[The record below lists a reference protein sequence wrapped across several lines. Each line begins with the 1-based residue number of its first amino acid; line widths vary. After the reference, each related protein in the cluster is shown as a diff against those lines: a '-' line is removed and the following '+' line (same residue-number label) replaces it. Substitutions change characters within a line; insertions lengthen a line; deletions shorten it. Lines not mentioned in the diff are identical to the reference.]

1 MRATRRQL
9 LTGVASVVCLSG
21 DLRATSAW
29 ADTPANVVQASESE
43 IAVAIHDATVGS
55 EDSVARIP
63 VALSMPTN
71 RTIALEYIA
80 RDRENARGDRSE
92 AHASTSQ
99 AIARGYLI
107 FQPGEQQKTIVVPLP
122 RPLQAGRSLE
132 VELSD
137 YFIYPQH
144 VYTSRIGRIT
154 AGDGTPSYP
163 TPRNDLFELPPLPAR
178 GTVVFSD
185 DLRDPEFASDSGFRS
200 DGRPCW
206 QSRPSHGRR
215 QDGNREL
222 GYYADPTLNPEAKV
236 WGIDPSTGQRFIQ
249 AEYVENG
256 LSDGKGDKLSPGWQ
270 PTVPFKYTAAMI
282 NSRTLFNRIT
292 SGSYVEFDVRFS
304 KVAGSWPALW
314 LKRDNNQPPLE
325 IDILE
330 AFIKSDSYPADA
342 VTSSIHWL
350 GENGHRTF
358 GASVP
363 LTHVEPGAD
372 IFSRFNRF
380 GCFIGEKQIVYY
392 FNDKPF
398 CAMPN
403 LLGPGSWYMLVDVAV
418 GGIVGEPSDAS
429 AFPARMSIA
438 SVKVIQYG

>member
-29 ADTPANVVQASESE
+29 AETPANVVQASESE

-55 EDSVARIP
+55 EDRVARIP

-80 RDRENARGDRSE
+80 RDRENAQGDHSE

-107 FQPGEQQKTIVVPLP
+107 FQPGEQQKTIEVPLS
-122 RPLQAGRSLE
+122 RPLRAGRSLE

-154 AGDGTPSYP
+154 AGDGAPSYP
-163 TPRNDLFELPPLPAR
+163 IPRNDVVELPPLPTR
-178 GTVVFSD
+178 STIVFSD
-185 DLRDPEFASDSGFRS
+185 DLRDPDFASDSGFRS

-206 QSRPSHGRR
+206 QSRYSHGRR
-215 QDGNREL
+215 HDSNREL
-222 GYYADPTLNPEAKV
+222 AYYADPTLNPEAKV
-236 WGIDPSTGQRFIQ
+236 WGIDPSTGHRFVQ

-256 LSDGKGDKLSPGWQ
+256 LSDGKGGKLLLGWQ
-270 PTVPFKYTAAMI
+270 EGMPFKYTAAI
-282 NSRTLFNRIT
+282 ITSRTLFNRIT
-292 SGSYVEFDVRFS
+292 TGSYVEFDVKLS

-314 LKRDNNQPPLE
+314 LKRVGDGWPPE
-325 IDILE
+325 IDVLE
-330 AFIKSDSYPADA
+330 AFIQSPAYPADA

-350 GENGHRTF
+350 GDQGHRTY

-372 IFSRFNRF
+372 VFARFNRF
-380 GCFIGEKQIVYY
+380 GCLIGEKQITYY

-403 LLGPGSWYMLVDVAV
+403 LVGAGPWYVLIDVTV
-418 GGIVGEPSDAS
+418 GGVLGEPSDS
-429 AFPARMSIA
+429 KAFPARMHVA
-438 SVKVIQYG
+438 GVKVVQF